1 MGYVYILQNDSMP
14 GLLKIG
20 KTARN
25 SRERAKELSSS
36 TGIPTPFRV
45 VFELSSDRYEILERE
60 VHRKLARYRVGDNRE
75 FFKCTA
81 GIAIKAI
88 REIHSEHLKATDRNL
103 SDNLHKKLKSRNQ
116 CIRDD
121 AISKLFSHLEINPNS
136 IRRMLPPLIYIV
148 ESDNWSYDSST
159 KLNVIE
165 LLKGVQQ
172 DSRASRALTTYY
184 ERIAEQRRIERNK
197 EKELGNQKK
206 SHISCPNANCQQKLR
221 IPVTK
226 NRLRIICPKCNT
238 IFQYSSTQTPE
249 VGQPINRYEQR
260 IEQSNSTSSV
270 TPTDIINRYKQR
282 TEQQH
287 GEQQEQLR
295 REAEQR
301 AAARRYQEA
310 EQRRQQEIIS
320 KYGSL
325 EAYKRHQ
332 NINDL
337 KNKLGGSI
345 KEAPLFWGFWG
356 LALIGL
362 ILRGC

>member
-20 KTARN
+20 KTART
-25 SRERAKELSSS
+25 SRERAKELSKS
-36 TGIPTPFRV
+36 TGVPTPFRV
-45 VFELSSDRYEILERE
+45 VFEVPSDKYEILERE
-60 VHRKLARYRVGDNRE
+60 GHSKLARYRVGDNRE

-81 GIAIKAI
+81 GIAIKTI
-88 REIHSEHLKATDRNL
+88 KEIHHEHLKATDRKL
-103 SDNLHKKLKSRNQ
+103 SNNLHGKLKSGNQ
-116 CIRDD
+116 RIRDE
-121 AISKLFSHLEINPNS
+121 AVSKLLSHLEINPNS

-148 ESDNWSYDSST
+148 ESDNWSHDSSA
-159 KLNVIE
+159 KLEAIE
-165 LLKGVQQ
+165 LLKGIQQ
-172 DSRASRALTTYY
+172 YPSAARALTTYY
-184 ERIAEQRRIERNK
+184 ERIAEQRRIERDK
-197 EKELGNQKK
+197 KKELANKK
-206 SHISCPNANCQQKLR
+206 KFHISCPNANCQQKLR

-226 NRLRIICPKCNT
+226 KRLRITCPKCNT
-238 IFQYSSTQTPE
+238 IFQYPRPQTPG
-249 VGQPINRYEQR
+249 VGQPINKYEQR
-260 IEQSNSTSSV
+260 IEQSNFTSSV

-282 TEQQH
+282 TERQR

-310 EQRRQQEIIS
+310 EQKRQQEIIS

-337 KNKLGGSI
+337 KSRLGGSI
-345 KEAPLFWGFWG
+345 KEVPLFWGFWG